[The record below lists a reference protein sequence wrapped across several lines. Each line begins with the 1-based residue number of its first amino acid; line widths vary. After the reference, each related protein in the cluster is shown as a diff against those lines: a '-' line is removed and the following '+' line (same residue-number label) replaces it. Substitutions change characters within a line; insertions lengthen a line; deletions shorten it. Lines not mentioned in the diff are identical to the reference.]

1 MSKVILSEESLF
13 IETEVTGD
21 GANETTIEDA
31 AGELSPV
38 FVFEGF
44 EEPGSDAG
52 ALRDFF
58 QCDLAELALALETF
72 SEISLG
78 HAFYLRTS
86 VAATQL
92 QANTLV
98 VKGAGFRGEPEAASS
113 RLREAR
119 RRGARLGAGRESRR
133 AGWQDG
139 NACTTGR
146 LRRIFR
152 GAYTDHDWQMRVS
165 KLGGGQGERPESFL
179 IKRRHVET

>member
-21 GANETTIEDA
+21 GANETAIEDA

-52 ALRDFF
+52 ALGDFL

-72 SEISLG
+72 PEISLG

-98 VKGAGFRGEPEAASS
+98 VKGAGFRGEPEAACVACERHEGGERDSVRAEKVGRQDGKMATPVPRAGCVGFS
-113 RLREAR
+113 EAPILTKIGKCGCR
-119 RRGARLGAGRESRR
+119 NSEAGRES
-133 AGWQDG
+133 
-139 NACTTGR
+139 GR
-146 LRRIFR
+146 
-152 GAYTDHDWQMRVS
+152 RVS
-165 KLGGGQGERPESFL
+165 
-179 IKRRHVET
+179 

>member
-21 GANETTIEDA
+21 GANETAIEDA

-52 ALRDFF
+52 GLRDFF

-72 SEISLG
+72 SEVSLG
-78 HAFYLRTS
+78 HAFYLGTS

-98 VKGAGFRGEPEAASS
+98 VKGLVFVESQK
-113 RLREAR
+113 RLRVACERHEGGERDSVRAEKVGGQDGKMATPVPRAGCVGFSEAPILTKIGKCGCR
-119 RRGARLGAGRESRR
+119 NSEAGRES
-133 AGWQDG
+133 
-139 NACTTGR
+139 GR
-146 LRRIFR
+146 
-152 GAYTDHDWQMRVS
+152 RVS
-165 KLGGGQGERPESFL
+165 
-179 IKRRHVET
+179 